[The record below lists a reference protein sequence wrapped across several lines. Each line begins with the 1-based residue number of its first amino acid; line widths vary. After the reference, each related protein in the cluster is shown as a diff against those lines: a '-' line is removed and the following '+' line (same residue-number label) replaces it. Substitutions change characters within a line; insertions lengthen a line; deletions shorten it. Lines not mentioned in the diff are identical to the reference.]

1 MSSEIRVRFAPSP
14 TGYLHIGGARTA
26 LFNWLFVRHHGGKLV
41 LRIEDTDLKRNTE
54 EAAAAIYQGLEW
66 LGLNWDEG
74 PHVGGDLG
82 PYFQSQRAEI
92 YERYLKKLQDSGH
105 IFEDQGALRFRSPR
119 EHVVVNDLVCGKI
132 DFDLT
137 NPGTHP
143 DMTIRRPDGSWIFHF
158 VNVID
163 DIEMKISHVI
173 RGEDHLSNAPKHI
186 ELYRAL
192 GATPPHFAHIPLIL
206 NRDGSKMSK
215 RDEGARVATYIE
227 QGYAPEAV
235 RNYLCLLGW
244 SPKDNREKIDI
255 DEVVKLFELEKINRR
270 NAAFDLDKCFWLN
283 GQYVAQMSLDRFIEL
298 ARPFLERAKIDI
310 SNDKYLPE
318 VLAIVKEKIKLF
330 KDVPEWTS
338 YFFTEN
344 YEFDSEAVQ
353 KVFDKS
359 EAVSRLKALHE
370 EFAKVDKWDFQTLE
384 SALKSLAQKLGCKT
398 GDLVHPARVAVSGR
412 SVGPSLYHM
421 LEVMGKERVL
431 KHFDRMNA
439 QLGAVN
445 VIQVESG
452 KLHGFK
458 PDGRG
463 FARAIL
469 EVFSVDLRDLRVMIL
484 GAGGAARAIALQ
496 CAKEN
501 SERLVIANRSFEKA
515 RKLADQLRDFFA
527 GPKVLGPVA
536 RLQAIPL
543 EEAAIRFQIGNV
555 DLMVNTT
562 SNGLKRGDP
571 TTNPTRMF

>member
-1 MSSEIRVRFAPSP
+1 MCKTPVGDGAKRTRISEAM
-14 TGYLHIGGARTA
+14 
-26 LFNWLFVRHHGGKLV
+26 
-41 LRIEDTDLKRNTE
+41 
-54 EAAAAIYQGLEW
+54 AAIYEGLQW
-66 LGLNWDEG
+66 FGLNWDEG
-74 PHVGGDLG
+74 PHVGGEFG
-82 PYFQSQRAEI
+82 PYLQSERTEL
-92 YERYLKKLQDSGH
+92 YERYLKKLQEGGH

-173 RGEDHLSNAPKHI
+173 RGEDHLSNTPKHI
-186 ELYRAL
+186 EIFRAL
-192 GATPPHFAHIPLIL
+192 GVSPPNYAHIPLIL

-215 RDEGARVATYIE
+215 RDAGAAVSTYIE

-310 SNDKYLPE
+310 SNDKYLRE

-344 YEFDSEAVQ
+344 YEFDSEAVK

-412 SVGPSLYHM
+412 AIGPSLYHM

-431 KHFDRMNA
+431 KRFDRMLA
-439 QLGAVN
+439 
-445 VIQVESG
+445 
-452 KLHGFK
+452 
-458 PDGRG
+458 
-463 FARAIL
+463 
-469 EVFSVDLRDLRVMIL
+469 
-484 GAGGAARAIALQ
+484 
-496 CAKEN
+496 
-501 SERLVIANRSFEKA
+501 
-515 RKLADQLRDFFA
+515 KLAA
-527 GPKVLGPVA
+527 K
-536 RLQAIPL
+536 
-543 EEAAIRFQIGNV
+543 
-555 DLMVNTT
+555 
-562 SNGLKRGDP
+562 
-571 TTNPTRMF
+571 

>member
-41 LRIEDTDLKRNTE
+41 LRIEDTDTKRNTE

-173 RGEDHLSNAPKHI
+173 RGEDHLSNTPKHI
-186 ELYRAL
+186 ELYLAL
-192 GATPPHFAHIPLIL
+192 GAAPPHFAHIPLIL

-215 RDEGARVATYIE
+215 RDEGARVAT
-227 QGYAPEAV
+227 
-235 RNYLCLLGW
+235 
-244 SPKDNREKIDI
+244 
-255 DEVVKLFELEKINRR
+255 
-270 NAAFDLDKCFWLN
+270 
-283 GQYVAQMSLDRFIEL
+283 FIE
-298 ARPFLERAKIDI
+298 D
-310 SNDKYLPE
+310 
-318 VLAIVKEKIKLF
+318 
-330 KDVPEWTS
+330 
-338 YFFTEN
+338 
-344 YEFDSEAVQ
+344 YEFDPAAVE
-353 KVFDKS
+353 KVFGKP
-359 EAVSRLKALHE
+359 EAAERLIALRN
-370 EFAKVDKWDFQTLE
+370 EFAGIENWNLETLE
-384 SALKSLAQKLGCKT
+384 LTLKNLAQKLGCKT

-421 LEVMGKERVL
+421 LEVMGKDRVL
-431 KHFDRMNA
+431 KRFDGMMMKLNA
-439 QLGAVN
+439 
-445 VIQVESG
+445 
-452 KLHGFK
+452 K
-458 PDGRG
+458 
-463 FARAIL
+463 
-469 EVFSVDLRDLRVMIL
+469 
-484 GAGGAARAIALQ
+484 
-496 CAKEN
+496 
-501 SERLVIANRSFEKA
+501 
-515 RKLADQLRDFFA
+515 
-527 GPKVLGPVA
+527 
-536 RLQAIPL
+536 
-543 EEAAIRFQIGNV
+543 
-555 DLMVNTT
+555 
-562 SNGLKRGDP
+562 
-571 TTNPTRMF
+571 